1 MTPGAPGGAGRV
13 PAAERVVPMSGDGP
27 FGRLAGRWVYGGALA
42 APLLVALA
50 PLAGAGRPAAF
61 WLAWLCLP
69 AYMLHQWE
77 EHDDDR
83 FRRFVVALVHHP
95 GALSR
100 AEVFWINI
108 LGVWALLAGVV
119 WLVAAAGPGWALV
132 AGWLLVVNA
141 LLHLLPA
148 IRLRRYNPGLG
159 TALVLLLPLGLA
171 TLAAARVGAGPA
183 LAVAAPLAALAL
195 HAAILLRVRRN
206 LRRPPPP

>member
-1 MTPGAPGGAGRV
+1 MSQDGAFA
-13 PAAERVVPMSGDGP
+13 
-27 FGRLAGRWVYGGALA
+27 RLAGRWVYGGALA

-83 FRRFVVALVHHP
+83 FRRFVVALLHHP

-108 LGVWALLAGVV
+108 LGVWVLLAGVV

-132 AGWLLVVNA
+132 AGWLLLVNA
-141 LLHLLPA
+141 LLHLGQGLG
-148 IRLRRYNPGLG
+148 LRRHNPGLV
-159 TALVLLLPLGLA
+159 TAAVLLLPMGLA
-171 TLAAARVGAGPA
+171 TFAAAAGAA
-183 LAVAAPLAALAL
+183 SLLQHLAAPLVAAGL

-206 LRRPPPP
+206 VRRPPAA